1 MKIKITDTGLV
12 NPNFTSS
19 DVALRFKKYSDLT
32 TSDIDLESK
41 KYGEFRVDN
50 DIELKVIAKNSGI
63 STNNQEIPS
72 FTGTSS
78 KSTRISTSPI
88 KLSLTVRFEKP
99 LKSTTSYQD
108 LPYIKDLFLL
118 PITKGHKDIFITPE
132 TTDSEKLMSL
142 YYQMGIFGKTD
153 SGSTSYDSPTLHL
166 NVKVDAISENESTDK
181 LSYNLSLTILYSY

>member
-78 KSTRISTSPI
+78 KSTQISISPFKI
-88 KLSLTVRFEKP
+88 IINS
-99 LKSTTSYQD
+99 S
-108 LPYIKDLFLL
+108 I
-118 PITKGHKDIFITPE
+118 
-132 TTDSEKLMSL
+132 
-142 YYQMGIFGKTD
+142 
-153 SGSTSYDSPTLHL
+153 
-166 NVKVDAISENESTDK
+166 
-181 LSYNLSLTILYSY
+181 